1 MSEYNPFS
9 LKGKTILVTGA
20 SSGIGK
26 ATAIECS
33 KMGAKLIITGRDIH
47 RLNNTLLSLSGSEE
61 NHKMIVADITS
72 QHDTIDLVS
81 KISEINGAVLS
92 AGRGKTSPIKFATS
106 DKFQELFEVNLFS
119 QVELLRLL
127 IKKKRFLNNSSVVFI
142 SSIGG
147 NSKFSPGNSI
157 YGTTK
162 AALSSFI
169 KFCVVEFSPKIR
181 FNGINPGMINTP
193 LISQG
198 ALSEEDKNIDIQTN
212 PLKRYGEPEEV
223 AYSAIYLLSDAAS
236 WVTGTSLCIDGGISV
251 H

>member
-1 MSEYNPFS
+1 
-9 LKGKTILVTGA
+9 
-20 SSGIGK
+20 
-26 ATAIECS
+26 
-33 KMGAKLIITGRDIH
+33 
-47 RLNNTLLSLSGSEE
+47 
-61 NHKMIVADITS
+61 MI
-72 QHDTIDLVS
+72 
-81 KISEINGAVLS
+81 KN
-92 AGRGKTSPIKFATS
+92 KKF
-106 DKFQELFEVNLFS
+106 
-119 QVELLRLL
+119 
-127 IKKKRFLNNSSVVFI
+127 INNSSVVFI

-147 NSKFSPGNSI
+147 NTRFTPGNSV
-157 YGTTK
+157 YGITK
-162 AALSSFI
+162 SALTSFM

-198 ALSEEDKNIDIQTN
+198 ALSEDDKNADMQTN

>member
-33 KMGAKLIITGRDIH
+33 KMGAKLIITGRDED
-47 RLNNTLLSLSGSEE
+47 RLSNTFNCLYGSIE
-61 NHKMIVADITS
+61 NHKMIVADLTNR
-72 QHDTIDLVS
+72 QQIDSLVS
-81 KISEINGAVLS
+81 QIGDINGGVLS
-92 AGRGKTSPIKFATS
+92 AGRSMTLPIKFATTER
-106 DKFQELFEVNLFS
+106 FLEIFEINLFS
-119 QVELLRLL
+119 QIELLRLL
-127 IKKKRFLNNSSVVFI
+127 IKKKKFINNSSVVFI

-147 NSKFSPGNSI
+147 NTRFSPGNAI
-157 YGTTK
+157 YGTAK
-162 AALSSFI
+162 SALSTFI
-169 KFCVVEFSPKIR
+169 KYCVVELSPKIR
-181 FNGINPGMINTP
+181 FNGISPGMINTP
-193 LISQG
+193 LINIG
-198 ALSEEDKNIDIQTN
+198 AITEEDKNVDMQAY

-251 H
+251 I

>member
-33 KMGAKLIITGRDIH
+33 KMGAKLIITGRDKD
-47 RLNNTLLSLSGSEE
+47 RLSNTFNCLHDSIE
-61 NHKMIVADITS
+61 NHKMIVADFTNHQQIES
-72 QHDTIDLVS
+72 LVS
-81 KISEINGAVLS
+81 EIDGINGAVLS
-92 AGRGKTSPIKFATS
+92 AGRGKTLPIKFATS

-193 LISQG
+193 LINRST
-198 ALSEEDKNIDIQTN
+198 LTKEDKDIDISN
-212 PLKRYGEPEEV
+212 YPLKRYGEPEEV

>member
-33 KMGAKLIITGRDIH
+33 KMGAKLIITGRDKD
-47 RLNNTLLSLSGSEE
+47 RLSNTFNCLYGSIE
-61 NHKMIVADITS
+61 NHKMIVADLTNKQQIES
-72 QHDTIDLVS
+72 LVS
-81 KISEINGAVLS
+81 QIGDINGAVLS
-92 AGRGKTSPIKFATS
+92 AGRSMTLPIKFATTER
-106 DKFQELFEVNLFS
+106 FHEIFEINLFS
-119 QVELLRLL
+119 QIELLRLL
-127 IKKKRFLNNSSVVFI
+127 IKNKKFINNSSVVFI

-193 LISQG
+193 LINRST
-198 ALSEEDKNIDIQTN
+198 LTKEDKDIDISN
-212 PLKRYGEPEEV
+212 YPLKRYGEPEEV

-236 WVTGTSLCIDGGISV
+236 WVTGTSLCIDGGISA